1 VDSAVIWYAGQ
12 ATGIVCLVLFSAVM
26 VLGISVR
33 RQVRIPGL
41 PRLAA
46 VALHRSVS
54 LLAVAF
60 LAVHIIT
67 AVVDSYV
74 DISPLAAVV
83 PFSSSY
89 EPLWVGL
96 GAVALDLILA
106 VTLTSLLRARLGRR
120 TWRAVHWL
128 AYACWP
134 VALVHGVT
142 LGNGTGHPMTG
153 WPLWLT
159 IGCVA
164 VVLTAV
170 ARRVAAERRPLTPAD
185 ILAAAPAHRFDQRAV
200 PPRQYAVVPTEK
212 GIRR

>member
-1 VDSAVIWYAGQ
+1 MDSAVIWYAGQ
-12 ATGIVCLVLFSAVM
+12 ATGIMSLVLFSAVM

-33 RQVRIPGL
+33 RQVRIPGM

-46 VALHRSVS
+46 VALHRSIS

-60 LAVHIIT
+60 LAVHILT

-83 PFSSSY
+83 PFASSY

-96 GAVALDLILA
+96 GTVALDLILA
-106 VTLTSLLRARLGRR
+106 VTVTSLLRARLGRR

-128 AYACWP
+128 AYTCWP
-134 VALVHGVT
+134 VAVVHGVT
-142 LGNGTGHPMTG
+142 LGNGTGHAMSG

-159 IGCVA
+159 IGCCAA
-164 VVLTAV
+164 VMAALVP
-170 ARRVAAERRPLTPAD
+170 RVAAGRRAQTPAD
-185 ILAAAPAHRFDQRAV
+185 VLAGV
-200 PPRQYAVVPTEK
+200 
-212 GIRR
+212 RR